1 MDLLFE
7 LEFSYSYE
15 ENMKLNQTYER
26 IGKDKLWSLS
36 HDIEFQIKMPME
48 CSKNPSAFCI

>member
-1 MDLLFE
+1 MDLLFG